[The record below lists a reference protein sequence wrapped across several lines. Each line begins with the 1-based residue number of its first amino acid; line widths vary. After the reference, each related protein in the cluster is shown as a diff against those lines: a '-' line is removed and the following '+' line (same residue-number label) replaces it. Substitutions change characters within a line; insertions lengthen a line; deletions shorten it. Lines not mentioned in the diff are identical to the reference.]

1 MNTETEKLRQRWPFG
16 LFLAGG
22 TKEPPALFRVT
33 AQSVCRRGR
42 YCAGG
47 GSLSRKARE
56 RETDEI
62 GGISKKKKNEKKK
75 KQHNNKHPQIV
86 RHGYI
91 RRRVWVCLCACVC
104 GAIMST
110 KKNKRHL
117 KRDGDKWLSLYR
129 SRCSKNVQKEGNGQ
143 M

>member
-1 MNTETEKLRQRWPFG
+1 MGCSTRAEQKSLQ
-16 LFLAGG
+16 LFFVLQPSLFAGG
-22 TKEPPALFRVT
+22 DVI
-33 AQSVCRRGR
+33 AQAAGVYREKRENERQMKLVESV
-42 YCAGG
+42 
-47 GSLSRKARE
+47 
-56 RETDEI
+56 
-62 GGISKKKKNEKKK
+62 KKKKNEKKK
-75 KQHNNKHPQIV
+75 KQHNNKHPEIV

>member
-62 GGISKKKKNEKKK
+62 GGISKKKRTKKK
-75 KQHNNKHPQIV
+75 SSIIISIPKSSDMVIYADGFGSVCV
-86 RHGYI
+86 RAYVVLLCQQKRI
-91 RRRVWVCLCACVC
+91 RD
-104 GAIMST
+104 I
-110 KKNKRHL
+110 
-117 KRDGDKWLSLYR
+117 
-129 SRCSKNVQKEGNGQ
+129 
-143 M
+143 